1 MSLTAQRTFNI
12 AGLLLLSA
20 LFAWVFCGCAMVS
33 GARTAPDGSRI
44 VVQSL
49 RLLWVSEMVDF
60 AVTTPDGVTASLRVS
75 KSRSDPE
82 SIKEAAMI
90 AEAIA
95 RGMAKGIV
103 P

>member
-1 MSLTAQRTFNI
+1 MNLTVQRAINI
-12 AGLLLLSA
+12 AALVLFSA
-20 LFAWVFCGCAMVS
+20 LFYVMLTGCAMVS

-44 VVQSL
+44 VVRSL
-49 RLLWVSEMVDF
+49 RFLWASEAIDF
-60 AVTTPDGVTASLRVS
+60 SVTTPEGITASLRVA